1 MSEGVLGYRKV
12 LRYFLRYIPFLAKIY
27 RKKMPKLVV
36 SLTDSKIKSAIS
48 MQKKSSEKNIKLSDG
63 GGLYLL
69 LDTKGGAYWR
79 FDYVRPITKKRATI
93 AIGVYPSC
101 TLASARAKRGEFREQ
116 LVQNIDPAMQKKRE
130 AEITHKKNTFKLI
143 ANEYRKTEELE
154 PSTQRRNQFVWD
166 KLYAAIGDYP
176 IDSITPSQILEV
188 CRIYERQGKTD
199 SAKRMRSK
207 ASQVFRY
214 AIALGLCQFNVADQ
228 ISGILKVGKTKHRS
242 AITDEQKLGQ
252 LLSNINNSVG
262 RGDIAI
268 DYAVKILPHVFV
280 RPGELR
286 GAKWADIDFENR
298 VWKYTPPKTK
308 NQTALQ
314 HIVPLSD
321 QVMTLFKELHQITG
335 YTEYCF
341 VSMRDQSKTIS
352 ESTINKRLKQY
363 GFENGETT
371 GHGFRATARTLL
383 DEVLKFP
390 IERIEQQLA
399 HQVRDMHGRAYN
411 RTKYLEERT
420 VMMQAW
426 SDYLDQLMYK
436 NVE

>member
-228 ISGILKVGKTKHRS
+228 ISGILKVGKTKHRA

-252 LLSNINNSVG
+252 LLKNIEPYRVCRRPTFLRECSN
-262 RGDIAI
+262 D
-268 DYAVKILPHVFV
+268 
-280 RPGELR
+280 
-286 GAKWADIDFENR
+286 
-298 VWKYTPPKTK
+298 KTK
-308 NQTALQ
+308 
-314 HIVPLSD
+314 IYP
-321 QVMTLFKELHQITG
+321 
-335 YTEYCF
+335 
-341 VSMRDQSKTIS
+341 
-352 ESTINKRLKQY
+352 
-363 GFENGETT
+363 
-371 GHGFRATARTLL
+371 
-383 DEVLKFP
+383 
-390 IERIEQQLA
+390 
-399 HQVRDMHGRAYN
+399 
-411 RTKYLEERT
+411 
-420 VMMQAW
+420 
-426 SDYLDQLMYK
+426 
-436 NVE
+436 

>member
-1 MSEGVLGYRKV
+1 
-12 LRYFLRYIPFLAKIY
+12 
-27 RKKMPKLVV
+27 MPKLVI

-48 MQKKSSEKNIKLSDG
+48 MQKKSFEKNIKLSDG

-69 LDTKGGAYWR
+69 LDRKGGAYWR
-79 FDYVRPITKKRATI
+79 FDYIRPISKKRATI
-93 AIGVYPSC
+93 AMGIYPSC
-101 TLASARAKRGEFREQ
+101 TLARARTKRSEFRE
-116 LVQNIDPAMQKKRE
+116 LLAQNIDPAIQKQDKQSQCRNNSFRSV
-130 AEITHKKNTFKLI
+130 AD
-143 ANEYRKTEELE
+143 EYRKTEELE
-154 PSTQRRNQFVWD
+154 ASTQRRNQFVWD
-166 KLYAAIGDYP
+166 KLYAAIGEFP
-176 IDSITPSQILEV
+176 IDVITPSQILEV
-188 CRIYERQGKTD
+188 CRLYEKQGKND

-214 AIALGLCQFNVADQ
+214 AIALGVCQFNVADQ
-228 ISGILKVGKTKHRS
+228 ITGILKVGKTKHRA
-242 AITDEQKLGQ
+242 AITDKQKLGQ
-252 LLSNINNSVG
+252 LLKNINTHAG

-286 GAKWADIDFENR
+286 AAKWADIDFENR
-298 VWKYTPPKTK
+298 TWSYIPPKTK

-314 HIVPLSD
+314 HMVPLSD
-321 QVMTLFKELHQITG
+321 QVLKLFQELYCITG

-341 VSMRDQSKTIS
+341 VSMRDKTKTIS

-411 RTKYLEERT
+411 RTKYLEERS

-426 SDYLDQLMYK
+426 SDYLDQLTHE
-436 NVE
+436 NEE

>member
-321 QVMTLFKELHQITG
+321 QVITLFKELHQITG

-411 RTKYLEERT
+411 RTKYLEELT
-420 VMMQAW
+420 VMMQSW
-426 SDYLDQLMYK
+426 SDYLDRLMHK
-436 NVE
+436 TMD

>member
-1 MSEGVLGYRKV
+1 
-12 LRYFLRYIPFLAKIY
+12 
-27 RKKMPKLVV
+27 MPKLVV

-242 AITDEQKLGQ
+242 AITDEQLLGQ
-252 LLSNINNSVG
+252 LLRNIYNSVG

-321 QVMTLFKELHQITG
+321 QVITLFKELHQMTG

>member
-242 AITDEQKLGQ
+242 AITNEQLLGQ
-252 LLSNINNSVG
+252 LLRNIYNSVG

-321 QVMTLFKELHQITG
+321 QVITLFKELHQMTG

-426 SDYLDQLMYK
+426 SDYLDQLMNK
-436 NVE
+436 ATD

>member
-1 MSEGVLGYRKV
+1 
-12 LRYFLRYIPFLAKIY
+12 
-27 RKKMPKLVV
+27 MPKLVIG
-36 SLTDSKIKSAIS
+36 LTDSKIKSAIS
-48 MQKKSSEKNIKLSDG
+48 MQKKSFEKNMKLSDG

-69 LDTKGGAYWR
+69 LDKKGGAYWR
-79 FDYVRPITKKRATI
+79 FDYIRPISKKRATI
-93 AIGVYPSC
+93 SIGIYPSC
-101 TLASARAKRGEFREQ
+101 TLSNARARRTEFRE
-116 LVQNIDPAMQKKRE
+116 LLAQNIDPSIQKQRE
-130 AEITHKKNTFKLI
+130 DELKQIQKNTFKLI
-143 ANEYRKTEELE
+143 ADEYRKTEELE

-166 KLYAAIGDYP
+166 KLYAAIGGYP
-176 IDSITPSQILEV
+176 ISDITPSQILEV
-188 CRIYERQGKTD
+188 CRLYERQGKTE

-228 ISGILKVGKTKHRS
+228 ISGILKVGKTKHRA
-242 AITDEQKLGQ
+242 AITDEQQLGQ
-252 LLSNINNSVG
+252 LLRNINKNVG

-268 DYAVKILPHVFV
+268 DYAVRILPHVFV

-286 GAKWADIDFENR
+286 AAKWADIDFENR
-298 VWKYTPPKTK
+298 RWSYTPQKTK

-314 HIVPLSD
+314 HIVPLSN
-321 QVMTLFKELHQITG
+321 QVLDMFKELYQITG
-335 YTEYCF
+335 HSEYCF
-341 VSMRDQSKTIS
+341 VSMRNSSQTIS
-352 ESTINKRLKQY
+352 DSTINKRLKQY

-383 DEVLKFP
+383 DEILKFP

-420 VMMQAW
+420 MMMQSW
-426 SDYLDQLMYK
+426 SDYLDQLM
-436 NVE
+436 NT

>member
-1 MSEGVLGYRKV
+1 
-12 LRYFLRYIPFLAKIY
+12 
-27 RKKMPKLVV
+27 MPKIIVN
-36 SLTDSKIKSAIS
+36 LTDTQIRAAVNSH
-48 MQKKSSEKNIKLSDG
+48 KKLSTKVQIKLADG
-63 GGLYLL
+63 KGLFFII
-69 LDTKGGAYWR
+69 DKNGNAYWR
-79 FDYVRPITKKRATI
+79 WDYARPITKKRNSISFGT
-93 AIGVYPSC
+93 YPEVS
-101 TLASARAKRGEFREQ
+101 LLNARAKRTECRE
-116 LVQNIDPAMQKKRE
+116 LLAQNIDPVVLKKNDEE
-130 AEITHKKNTFKLI
+130 AKLGKNTFALI
-143 ANEYRKTEELE
+143 ADEYRKTEELE
-154 PSTQRRNQFVWD
+154 PSTQRRNEFVWD
-166 KLYAAIGDYP
+166 KLYASIGEMVITD
-176 IDSITPSQILEV
+176 ITPTQILDV

-242 AITDEQKLGQ
+242 AITNEQMLGQ
-252 LLSNINNSVG
+252 LLWNINNSVG
-262 RGDIAI
+262 RGDITI
-268 DYAVKILPHVFV
+268 DYAVRILPHVFV

-286 GAKWADIDFENR
+286 GAKWADINFENSTWR
-298 VWKYTPPKTK
+298 YTPPKTK

-321 QVMTLFKELHQITG
+321 QVLKLFQELYRVTG
-335 YTEYCF
+335 HTEYCF
-341 VSMRDQSKTIS
+341 VSMRDKSKTIS

-411 RTKYLEERT
+411 RTKYLEERI

-426 SDYLDQLMYK
+426 SNYLEQLMQE
-436 NVE
+436 NV

>member
-1 MSEGVLGYRKV
+1 
-12 LRYFLRYIPFLAKIY
+12 
-27 RKKMPKLVV
+27 MPKLVI

-48 MQKKSSEKNIKLSDG
+48 MQKKSFEKNIKLSDG

-69 LDTKGGAYWR
+69 LDRKGGAYWR
-79 FDYVRPITKKRATI
+79 FDYIRPISKKRATI
-93 AIGVYPSC
+93 AIGIYPSC
-101 TLASARAKRGEFREQ
+101 TLARARAKRSEFRE
-116 LVQNIDPAMQKKRE
+116 LLAQNIDPAIQKQDKQSQCRNNSFRSV
-130 AEITHKKNTFKLI
+130 AD
-143 ANEYRKTEELE
+143 EYRKTEELE
-154 PSTQRRNQFVWD
+154 PSTQRRNQFIWD
-166 KLYAAIGDYP
+166 KLYVAIGEFP
-176 IDSITPSQILEV
+176 IDSITATQILEV
-188 CRIYERQGKTD
+188 CRLYERQGKTD

-228 ISGILKVGKTKHRS
+228 ISGILKVGKTKHRA
-242 AITDEQKLGQ
+242 AITDKQKLGQ
-252 LLSNINNSVG
+252 LLKNINTHAG

-321 QVMTLFKELHQITG
+321 QVITLFKELHQMTG

-363 GFENGETT
+363 GFENSETT

-383 DEVLKFP
+383 DEV
-390 IERIEQQLA
+390 
-399 HQVRDMHGRAYN
+399 
-411 RTKYLEERT
+411 
-420 VMMQAW
+420 
-426 SDYLDQLMYK
+426 
-436 NVE
+436 

>member
-27 RKKMPKLVV
+27 CKKMPKLVV

-228 ISGILKVGKTKHRS
+228 ISGILKVGKTNHRS

-252 LLSNINNSVG
+252 LLRNINNSVG

-341 VSMRDQSKTIS
+341 VSMRDQCKTIS